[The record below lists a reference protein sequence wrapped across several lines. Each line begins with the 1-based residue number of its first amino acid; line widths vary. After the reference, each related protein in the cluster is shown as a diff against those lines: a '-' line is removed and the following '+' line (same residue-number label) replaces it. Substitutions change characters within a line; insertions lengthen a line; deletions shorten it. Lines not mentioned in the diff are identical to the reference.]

1 MFNLFNIIFR
11 HNGGLKADQFVL
23 LGKNG
28 MVQLADI
35 NITDN

>member
-11 HNGGLKADQFVL
+11 CNGDLKADQFVL

-28 MVQLADI
+28 MVKLADI